1 MIAAKKSPLIWSRN
15 FVEIIE
21 LRNGEWGEIIAK
33 GAFPESIEERLE
45 HRECVSTGALGAPN
59 RRSLEHHL
67 LHPLILRSRVLFYRT
82 DCTSRS
88 KFLSHALSCYK

>member
-33 GAFPESIEERLE
+33 GAFLESIEERLE
-45 HRECVSTGALGAPN
+45 HRECVSMGALGAPTC
-59 RRSLEHHL
+59 RSLEHHL
-67 LHPLILRSRVLFYRT
+67 LHPLILRLLVLCAPSDFEVQ
-82 DCTSRS
+82 SS
-88 KFLSHALSCYK
+88 IL

>member
-33 GAFPESIEERLE
+33 GAFPERIEERLE
-45 HRECVSTGALGAPN
+45 HRECLSTGALGAPT

-67 LHPLILRSRVLFYRT
+67 LHTLILRLFVLCAPADFGAQ
-82 DCTSRS
+82 SS
-88 KFLSHALSCYK
+88 LL